1 MARIRRPKKING
13 SEYTF
18 GGGSGAGGGTVG
30 GLVKIAKGNMNT
42 GNANHDGF
50 LSSGDTVSIKL
61 DAGTAIPVKDQYIY
75 FDNAFETATGTI
87 SYEFMNGDTALPAGI
102 SFSSNTDSSDTDTG
116 EARFSG
122 TPSTEGT
129 NSFRV
134 KATYPSGSASEQVEI
149 IYTIQR
155 FAVGTT
161 PVWSSSSH
169 KFSRILRNFADDQVL
184 ADGPATSYSGASY
197 SLTGVSGFP
206 TGVVPEL
213 DPATGSVKVSG
224 IGDVTQ
230 DPTPHQYTVV
240 ADLGSEIGT
249 FSQTFTGD
257 ISYGD
262 PYGSALFSPAN
273 ARTNYTSGITRSLAE
288 TKNELN
294 FQKGTGALRRYHN
307 GSEDTSPYI
316 EADGYGCEWSTN
328 MLGVVTNP
336 QSYANNTTTAYRK
349 NGSLGFQNG
358 SDRIWQ
364 STSNYQTVKF
374 RWTVPN
380 GITQIAV
387 CCIGGGSMGSYSWS
401 SDGGGGAGLA
411 WMNGIAV
418 TPGEEF
424 IVGVGLGRYSES
436 SHGSYGGGPS
446 FFIRASTNNCL
457 LYAQQGGFT
466 NFSTSNPNGQS
477 TSYTGGQTIQGL
489 TYWNRGGGYNYNNS
503 RDGGGYGVRA
513 TEGTNVN
520 DGSTNFHYG
529 GGGAGYCND
538 RHGTGAGGYRGQ
550 NVNGNEEHGQY
561 GGGGNS
567 QNYSSTYGQGG
578 GGGTGLDGQ
587 GWRGSRYNGR
597 PDQSTQAGSGYGGS
611 NGQNSFPQGSSPYR
625 GAGGGGSGGS
635 RGVYRQNQYNNGENS
650 NQRGG
655 QGGLHGGGGGG
666 SGTSWGGGNGG
677 SGGVKIIWGVA
688 ADGTTRCYP
697 YNYTTENPAMKV
709 AGQS

>member
-1 MARIRRPKKING
+1 MARIRRPKTING

-18 GGGSGAGGGTVG
+18 GGGSGGSGGTVG
-30 GLVKIAKGNMNT
+30 GLVKIAKGSMNT
-42 GNANHDGF
+42 TNGNHDGF
-50 LSSGDTVSIKL
+50 LSSGDTISITM
-61 DAGTAIPVKDQYIY
+61 DAGTAIPAKDQYIY
-75 FDNAFETATGTI
+75 FDNAFETSTGTI
-87 SYEFMNGDTALPAGI
+87 TYEFMNGDTALPAGI
-102 SFSSNTDSSDTDTG
+102 NWAENSDSTNTDTG
-116 EARFSG
+116 EARFYG

-129 NSFRV
+129 NSFKV
-134 KATYPSGSASEQVEI
+134 KVAYPFGTPSEQVEI
-149 IYTIQR
+149 IYKIKR
-155 FAVGTT
+155 FAAGTT
-161 PVWSSSSH
+161 PEWSSSTH
-169 KFSRILRNFADDQVL
+169 NFSRILQNTDDDQVL
-184 ADGPATSYSGASY
+184 ADGPATTYSGASY
-197 SLTGVSGFP
+197 SLTGISGFA
-206 TGVVPEL
+206 TGIVPEV
-213 DPATGSVKVSG
+213 DPATGAVKVSG
-224 IGDVTQ
+224 IGAIEQ
-230 DPTPHQYTVV
+230 DPSPHQYTVV

-257 ISYGD
+257 IGYGD

-273 ARTNYTSGITRSLAE
+273 ARRNFTSSDTRSVAE
-288 TKNELN
+288 TRDDLN
-294 FQKGTGALRRYHN
+294 FQKATGALRRYHN
-307 GSEDTSPYI
+307 GREDTSPYL
-316 EADGYGCEWSTN
+316 EADGYGCEWNKN
-328 MLGVVTNP
+328 MTSVVTSP
-336 QSYANNTTTAYRK
+336 QSYADNTTTAYRK
-349 NGSLGFQNG
+349 NGSLGFQN
-358 SDRIWQ
+358 SNDRVWQ

-387 CCIGGGSMGSYSWS
+387 CCIGGGSMGAYNWS
-401 SDGGGGAGLA
+401 SDGGGGGGLA

-436 SHGSYGGGPS
+436 GHGSYGGGPS

-457 LYAQQGGFT
+457 LYAQQGGYT

-477 TSYTGGQTIQGL
+477 TSYTGDQTIQGL
-489 TYWNRGGGYNYNNS
+489 TYWNRGSGYNYNNS
-503 RDGGGYGVRA
+503 RDGGGYGIR
-513 TEGTNVN
+513 TSEGTDVN
-520 DGSTNFHYG
+520 DGSNNWHYG

-550 NVNGNEEHGQY
+550 NVNGNEENGQY

-587 GWRGSRYNGR
+587 GWRGSRYDGR

-611 NGQNSFPQGSSPYR
+611 NGQNSFTQGSSAYR

-655 QGGLHGGGGGG
+655 QGGMHGGGGGG

-677 SGGVKIIWGVA
+677 AGGVKIIWGVA